1 MNNKFSS
8 NFNLSSNISVGSN
21 NSDFDLKFNKKAK
34 DILKQDNKSKL
45 KKKKVNSIHLKQENA
60 FKTKNKN
67 KGIIRSEIDTN
78 SILEKSFK
86 SNKLRKKG
94 KIKQKLSNSI
104 NNIKIQS
111 GDLLKDNI
119 NNTYKSIIINSSLT
133 IDQLALKLKLPPA
146 EIITNLFL
154 QGISV
159 TVNQLVDKAVATQV
173 AQNYGFKVVLKD
185 DTKKLE
191 SINVNK
197 LQVVNQST
205 SVDRAPIVTVLGHVD
220 HGKTTLLDAIRNS
233 NIVTKEIGGITQ
245 SITAYEVDWLY
256 HEKYKK
262 IIFIDTPG
270 HKAFS
275 SMRLRCSQIT
285 DIVILIVAADDG
297 LQPQTIEVIDY
308 IKLNQLPCIVA
319 INKIDKIDIKID
331 RIKEQLASNDILT
344 TDWGGYTQFIKVSAL
359 KKINIDKLLTAICDL
374 LPSLKLKADPS
385 KPAEGVIL
393 EAYLDKKKGIV
404 VNLVILN
411 GHLNVGDIVVSGNA
425 YGRVKRLVNS
435 LGYQVIKADI
445 SSIIEILGFYSIP
458 QTGRYFHVV
467 QTEKEAKSLIQKYKL
482 SSNISQNT
490 KNLLSSNLKLYDYN
504 TKKDIKILNLIIKA
518 DTQGTIDALVNSLV
532 QIPQSKI
539 QLNILSSGLGVV
551 SNTDLDLAS
560 NTKALIIVFNLDIDS
575 NILNKAEQVNVR
587 ICHFVI
593 IYDFL
598 EYIKSC
604 MLDLI
609 DPEYNKVLIGQA
621 TVQTIFSVN
630 KGVVAGCIVKFG
642 KLKKNALISV
652 YRYDQLIYEGN
663 ITSLKQLK
671 DNVDEVSMNH
681 ECGVMCNDYNL
692 WQSQDNIKAYE
703 LYPRSKTL

>member
-1 MNNKFSS
+1 MSPD
-8 NFNLSSNISVGSN
+8 
-21 NSDFDLKFNKKAK
+21 NSDFDLKFSKKAK
-34 DILKQDNKSKL
+34 NILKQDNKSKL
-45 KKKKVNSIHLKQENA
+45 KKKKINSIHLKQENV

-78 SILEKSFK
+78 NILERSLK
-86 SNKLRKKG
+86 SNKQRKKD
-94 KIKQKLSNSI
+94 KIKQRLSDSI

-111 GDLLKDNI
+111 SELLEDNMNI
-119 NNTYKSIIINSSLT
+119 NNSYKSIIIDNSLT
-133 IDQLALKLKLPPA
+133 IEQLALKLKLPPA

-159 TVNQLVDKAVATQV
+159 TVNQIVDTTVATQV
-173 AQNYGFKVVLKD
+173 AQNYGFKVVVKNYIN
-185 DTKKLE
+185 KLE
-191 SINVNK
+191 QFNVNK
-197 LQVVNQST
+197 LQVFNS
-205 SVDRAPIVTVLGHVD
+205 SISIDRAPIVTILGHVD

-233 NIVTKEIGGITQ
+233 HIVNKEIGGITQ
-245 SITAYEVDWLY
+245 SISAYEVDWLY
-256 HEKYKK
+256 GEEYKK

-270 HKAFS
+270 HQAFS

-319 INKIDKIDIKID
+319 INKIDKIDVNID
-331 RIKEQLASNDILT
+331 KIKEQLASNDILT
-344 TDWGGYTQFIKVSAL
+344 TDWGGYTQFIEVSAL
-359 KKINIDKLLTAICDL
+359 KKINIDKLLKAICDL
-374 LPSLKLKADPS
+374 LPSLKLKADPN
-385 KPAEGVIL
+385 KPAEGIIL
-393 EAYLDKKKGIV
+393 EAYLDKKKGKV

-411 GHLNVGDIVVSGNA
+411 GHLNVGDIIVSGNT

-445 SSIIEILGFYSIP
+445 SSIIEVLGFYSIP
-458 QTGRYFHVV
+458 QTGRYFRVV
-467 QTEKEAKSLIQKYKL
+467 QTEKEAKNLIQKYKL
-482 SSNISQNT
+482 SSNMSQNK
-490 KNLLSSNLKLYDYN
+490 KNLLSSNLELYDYN

-518 DTQGTIDALVNSLV
+518 DKQGTIDALVTSLA

-539 QLNILSSGLGVV
+539 QLNMLSSGLGVV
-551 SNTDLDLAS
+551 SNTDLDLAF
-560 NTKALIIVFNLDIDS
+560 NTKALIIVFNLNIDN
-575 NILNKAEQVNVR
+575 NILNKAEQLNVC
-587 ICHFVI
+587 ISQFVI

-598 EYIKSC
+598 EYIKSY

-609 DPEYNKVLIGQA
+609 DPEYDKVLIGQA

-630 KGVVAGCIVKFG
+630 KGVVAGCIVKSG

-652 YRYDQLIYEGN
+652 YRYDQLIYEGI

-671 DNVDEVSMNH
+671 DNVGEVFMNN
-681 ECGVMCNDYNL
+681 ECGVMCKDYNS

-703 LYPRSKTL
+703 LYQQSKVL